1 MGIVNVLPV
10 LPSLDVES
18 LASEANQHLVQQI
31 IRVQSLQ
38 SSIYIHPRVIS
49 YVDRKE
55 KAHYGGIYVDAMDR
69 DVVSVF
75 WRKRRGKPKNVR
87 LAVFNTITDP
97 MRDMWHAWGMA
108 VIEDPSG
115 RGQHILIYDC
125 DGFEHHVHFP
135 HSLLE
140 SQRCMIE
147 TIPKRISVQT
157 IWISCDLSK
166 AKRDRC
172 YQNTMDWIGAMVTLG
187 DGRFQGTLDTRIIQ
201 GQWKAYQPVS
211 QGTQSRPLYEP
222 ILDRDENGTTNAST
236 GNELQ

>member
-1 MGIVNVLPV
+1 MSVAPLSALPPLHV
-10 LPSLDVES
+10 QS
-18 LASEANQHLVQQI
+18 LASEANWHLARQI
-31 IRVQSLQ
+31 ARVQSLQ

-49 YVDRKE
+49 YVNQKE
-55 KAHYGGIYVDAMDR
+55 KAHFQRIYIDAMDR

-75 WRKRRGKPKNVR
+75 WRKRRGEPKNVR

-97 MRDMWHAWGMA
+97 MRDMWHAWGIA

-115 RGQHILIYDC
+115 RGQHMLIYDC

-135 HSLLE
+135 HFLLD
-140 SQRCMIE
+140 SQRRMIE

-172 YQNTMDWIGAMVTLG
+172 YQNTMDWIEAMVTLG
-187 DGRFQGTLDTRIIQ
+187 DGKFQGTLDTRVIR
-201 GQWKAYQPVS
+201 GRWKAYRPVS
-211 QGTQSRPLYEP
+211 QGTQPRPLYEP
-222 ILDRDENGTTNAST
+222 IFNGDETNAST
-236 GNELQ
+236 WNELQ